1 MSTMRGVADRRGRRM
16 KSEYVEPLLLTL
28 AREQEP
34 PVPGA
39 TSERYDEALDQL
51 LVLADESWVP
61 AATRP
66 ERPPQTKK
74 ADIERGEDV
83 KGW

>member
-1 MSTMRGVADRRGRRM
+1 M
-16 KSEYVEPLLLTL
+16 KLEYVPPLLLLL
-28 AREQEP
+28 AQEQEP
-34 PVPGA
+34 A
-39 TSERYDEALDQL
+39 ADRSADEWYDDDLDEL
-51 LVLADESWVP
+51 LVFDHGTWAP

-74 ADIERGEDV
+74 ADLERGEDV

>member
-1 MSTMRGVADRRGRRM
+1 MKADLAA
-16 KSEYVEPLLLTL
+16 PLLLLL
-28 AREQEP
+28 AQDQEP
-34 PVPGA
+34 AAERPGD
-39 TSERYDEALDQL
+39 ERYDDELDQL
-51 LVLADESWVP
+51 LVLDGGSWVP

-74 ADIERGEDV
+74 ADLERGEDV